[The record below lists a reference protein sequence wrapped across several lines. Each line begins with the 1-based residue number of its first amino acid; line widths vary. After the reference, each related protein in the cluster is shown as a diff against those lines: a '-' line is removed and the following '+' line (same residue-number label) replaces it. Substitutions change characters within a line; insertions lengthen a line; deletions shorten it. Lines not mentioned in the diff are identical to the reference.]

1 MLAYVDASGTST
13 RLVWVDRQGRIL
25 GPAASITGSFRD
37 MRLSPN
43 GSLLATSLLGTSDRL
58 WQAVLFDLSRGT
70 MSRLTY
76 GVTTLMPS
84 WASTGS
90 DLLFSVFAPTHGFG
104 IQRVQ
109 AVEGAALE
117 PVITASADAYPMQ
130 ADVSPD
136 GAYLVYLRADREGNG
151 DIYVHAMRGTGS
163 DRPWVATPALE
174 STARISPDGHFV
186 AYQSNEEGLTEVF
199 VRSFPDGGQ
208 KRKISTGGGSRPVWR
223 PNGLELFYLS
233 PDGDLMAAEI
243 ATAPMFA
250 AGVSQKLFRT
260 TLDPTTTMY
269 ATVYDAHPDG
279 KRFIMLA
286 PVSDVPQPV
295 NVILNWQTLMRR

>member
-1 MLAYVDASGTST
+1 
-13 RLVWVDRQGRIL
+13 
-25 GPAASITGSFRD
+25 
-37 MRLSPN
+37 
-43 GSLLATSLLGTSDRL
+43 
-58 WQAVLFDLSRGT
+58 

-76 GVTTLMPS
+76 GVAALMPS
-84 WASTGS
+84 WTSTGS
-90 DLLFSVFAPTHGFG
+90 DLLISVFAPTHGFG
-104 IQRVQ
+104 IQRIH

-117 PVITASADAYPMQ
+117 PVIAASADAYPMQ

-136 GAYLVYLRADREGNG
+136 GAALVYLRGDREGNG
-151 DIYVHAMRGTGS
+151 DIYVHAMRGTGN
-163 DRPWVATPALE
+163 DRPLVATPALE
-174 STARISPDGHFV
+174 STARISPDGRFV

-199 VRSFPDGGQ
+199 VRSFPGGGQ

-223 PNGLELFYLS
+223 RDGRELFYLS
-233 PDGDLMAAEI
+233 PDGDLMAATI
-243 ATAPMFA
+243 VTTPAFT
-250 AGVSQKLFRT
+250 AGVPQKLFRT
-260 TLDPTTTMY
+260 PLDPTATMY